1 MLAKVK
7 GNINERFLSTA
18 QIAIRGA
25 LGYCI
30 MEVSKELYYYAFKPR
45 RERFR
50 GIMLRRLS
58 KVPKPYIIT
67 PITLTDIDTIRFGV
81 RILGN
86 VIYYEEQLVNA
97 LARLEGRSLYNVQV
111 KSVEEIT
118 CTKEI
123 SRLTLILY
131 DKSRGVFRSSDMSLA
146 VTDQDI
152 HNMAMEHLNMIRRNG
167 KDNNST
173 LKLTISTLTPILLLR
188 DGLNILRENKL
199 KLSDIVAYT
208 ARRRSLIEYFYG
220 SRRLYYTAEEVKE
233 LMEFVDTNTMI
244 HNIKVEEVDIRIK
257 DKRGF
262 CKGFIEF
269 SFTNKDEEHIIK
281 VIELLILAGFIGI
294 GKMTT
299 FGFGQLALS
308 L

>member
-18 QIAIRGA
+18 QIAVRGA

-30 MEVSKELYYYAFKPR
+30 MEVSKELYYYAFKPK

-50 GIMLRRLS
+50 GIMLRKLS

-67 PITLTDIDTIRFGV
+67 PITLIDKDTIRFGL

-97 LARLEGRSLYNVQV
+97 LARLEGRSLYNV
-111 KSVEEIT
+111 KIESIEEIA

-123 SRLTLILY
+123 SRLMVLLY
-131 DKSRGVFRSSDMSLA
+131 DKGQAVFRSSDMSLA
-146 VTDQDI
+146 ITDKEIHDI
-152 HNMAMEHLNMIRRNG
+152 AMEYLNIIRRG
-167 KDNNST
+167 CNNSSSV
-173 LKLTISTLTPILLLR
+173 KLTIKTVTPILLLR
-188 DGLNILRENKL
+188 DGINILRENKL
-199 KLSDIVAYT
+199 RLSDIVAYAT
-208 ARRRSLIEYFYG
+208 RRRSLLEYFYG
-220 SRRLYYTAEEVKE
+220 NKRLYYTAEEVRD
-233 LMEFVDTNTMI
+233 LMEFVDTNAII
-244 HNIKVEEVDIRIK
+244 HNMKVDEMDIKVK

-269 SFTNKDEEHIIK
+269 SFIGGDEEKIAK
-281 VIELLILAGFIGI
+281 VIELIILAGFIGI
-294 GKMTT
+294 GKMTV
-299 FGFGQLALS
+299 FGFGQLQLS